1 MSKRML
7 VVAGLVVLVGVAA
20 GAAVVAS
27 RDAEDRSCERGGLE
41 RDSGDGKLVVV
52 RRDLPDQ
59 GSIIDRARYYACDT
73 ASGRRVE
80 LDEVVSNEGD
90 IESTA
95 TFSVVADRWV
105 VQQVDS
111 TGPEIDS
118 STSSP
123 VIILRDGRTGDWL
136 HDNQSC
142 EEEMTGYKVL
152 SSGHLAVACDRLLL
166 YAPADGPGEKLAPP
180 GAEVRDLSV
189 DEDGRTLR
197 WTERRDGERVDESH
211 PVD

>member
-1 MSKRML
+1 MTKRMWS
-7 VVAGLVVLVGVAA
+7 VAGLVVVVVVVA

-27 RDAEDRSCERGGLE
+27 RDTEDRSCERGGLVM
-41 RDSGDGKLVVV
+41 DSRPGKLVVV
-52 RRDLPDQ
+52 RRDLPDR
-59 GSIIDRARYYACDT
+59 GSTYDRARYYACDS

-80 LDEVVSNEGD
+80 LDEVVSYEGD
-90 IESTA
+90 VESTA
-95 TFSVVADRWV
+95 SFSVVADRWV

-142 EEEMTGYKVL
+142 DEKMSGYEVL
-152 SSGHLAVACDRLLL
+152 ASGHLAVACDRLLL
-166 YAPADGPGEKLAPP
+166 YAPADGPGDGLAPP
-180 GAEVRDLSV
+180 GAQVRDLDL

-197 WTERRDGERVDESH
+197 WTERRNGQRVAERYQLG
-211 PVD
+211 

>member
-1 MSKRML
+1 MSKKML
-7 VVAGLVVLVGVAA
+7 VVAGLVVVVVVAVA
-20 GAAVVAS
+20 GAAVVAN
-27 RDAEDRSCERGGLE
+27 RDDTDRSCERGGLE
-41 RDSGDGKLVVV
+41 RETSAGKLVVV
-52 RRDLPDQ
+52 RRGRADA
-59 GSIIDRARYYACDT
+59 GRVIDTARYYACDT
-73 ASGRRVE
+73 SSGRRVF
-80 LDEVVSNEGD
+80 LDEVVSYEGD
-90 IESTA
+90 SEPTVE
-95 TFSVVADRWV
+95 FSVVADRWV
-105 VQQVDS
+105 VQQVEI
-111 TGPEIDS
+111 TGAEIDS
-118 STSSP
+118 SSP

-142 EEEMTGYKVL
+142 EVEMTDYEVL

-211 PVD
+211 RVD

>member
-41 RDSGDGKLVVV
+41 RETPAGKLVVV
-52 RRDLPDQ
+52 RRGRADA
-59 GSIIDRARYYACDT
+59 GRVIDTARYYACDT
-73 ASGRRVE
+73 SSGRRVF
-80 LDEVVSNEGD
+80 LDKVVSYEGD

-95 TFSVVADRWV
+95 RFSVVADRWV
-105 VQQVDS
+105 VQQLDH

-118 STSSP
+118 TSP
-123 VIILRDGRTGDWL
+123 PAIILRDGRTGDWL

-142 EEEMTGYKVL
+142 EEPMSGYEVL

-166 YAPADGPGEKLAPP
+166 YAPADGPGQKLAPP
-180 GAEVRDLSV
+180 GAVVRDLSL
-189 DEDGRTLR
+189 DKDGRTLR
-197 WTERRDGERVDESH
+197 WTERREGQRVDASH
-211 PVD
+211 RVN